1 MRGVLGIA
9 AHHAIAGARRKATS
23 GLHDRRSSSLSRMA
37 YMLLDSVRRELLGES
52 PISNSEEC
60 GAHSPD
66 RSLCSMKLRLR
77 FFLPAKSAN
86 SFALP
91 ETGVTVY
98 TGDMGDTCPF
108 YRRGHALEGVSH
120 RGRTS
125 PLRCPPAGRGENDRA
140 LRRVRDLPQDGLQDL
155 PALQGVRD

>member
-9 AHHAIAGARRKATS
+9 SHHAIAGARRKATS

-77 FFLPAKSAN
+77 FFLRAKSAN
-86 SFALP
+86 SLGNGAP
-91 ETGVTVY
+91 
-98 TGDMGDTCPF
+98 
-108 YRRGHALEGVSH
+108 
-120 RGRTS
+120 GRTRTCD
-125 PLRCPPAGRGENDRA
+125 PR
-140 LRRVRDLPQDGLQDL
+140 LRRPMRYPGELRARPSLCGPERRTGRFPVLNTEGGEPCRVRIDHLYARP
-155 PALQGVRD
+155 VVNRYT

>member
-37 YMLLDSVRRELLGES
+37 YILLDSVRRELLGES

-77 FFLPAKSAN
+77 FFLRAKSAN
-86 SFALP
+86 SLGNGAP
-91 ETGVTVY
+91 
-98 TGDMGDTCPF
+98 
-108 YRRGHALEGVSH
+108 
-120 RGRTS
+120 GRTRTCD
-125 PLRCPPAGRGENDRA
+125 PR
-140 LRRVRDLPQDGLQDL
+140 LRRAVSYVRSGFPSSMLRRYPRDLPTRL
-155 PALQGVRD
+155 VII

>member
-77 FFLPAKSAN
+77 FFLRAKSAN
-86 SFALP
+86 SLGNGAP
-91 ETGVTVY
+91 
-98 TGDMGDTCPF
+98 
-108 YRRGHALEGVSH
+108 
-120 RGRTS
+120 GRTRTCD
-125 PLRCPPAGRGENDRA
+125 PR
-140 LRRVRDLPQDGLQDL
+140 LRRPVLYPPELRARTAR
-155 PALQGVRD
+155 PADRNRLTAYRGGQG